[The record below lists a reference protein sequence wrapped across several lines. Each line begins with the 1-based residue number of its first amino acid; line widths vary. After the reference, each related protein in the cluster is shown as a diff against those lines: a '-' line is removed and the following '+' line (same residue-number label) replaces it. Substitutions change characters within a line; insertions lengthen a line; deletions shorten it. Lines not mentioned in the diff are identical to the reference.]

1 MGSEGLLQGEERKHE
16 RSESL
21 SLLQDRGL
29 ASGFLGVCSP
39 ESADLRRPTGELNP
53 TGFLM
58 MSVLLYTKKNSRV
71 LGKFGL
77 RALLFFM
84 NCSFLVFNFE
94 FILSRKK
101 HERSESLG
109 LLQDRGTRIRFLGV
123 CSPGSVDFRPPTG
136 EL

>member
-1 MGSEGLLQGEERKHE
+1 MPSKPLPWDRKDFFKERKHE

-84 NCSFLVFNFE
+84 ICSFLVFNFE

-109 LLQDRGTRIRFLGV
+109 
-123 CSPGSVDFRPPTG
+123 
-136 EL
+136 